1 MAVKTLSE
9 RRKQILDFI
18 ERHTQREGYPPTVRE
33 IGEAV
38 NLSSPSTVHAH
49 LRKLEEEG
57 YIRREG
63 MLTRAIRST
72 RSDFS
77 QANTIQVPLIGRVA
91 AGQPILAQQEVEGY
105 FGVPADMV
113 PEGKGFLLHVSG
125 DSMIEAGINDGDY
138 VLVREQPS
146 ADNGDIVV
154 ALIEGEGT
162 VKRIYREP
170 DQIRLQ
176 PENSALS
183 PIFTRDV
190 QVVGKVVG
198 LFRRLN

>member
-38 NLSSPSTVHAH
+38 HLSSPSTVHAH
-49 LRKLEEEG
+49 LRKLEEDG
-57 YIRREG
+57 FIRREG

-72 RSDFS
+72 RNELAH
-77 QANTIQVPLIGRVA
+77 ANTIQVPLVGRVA

-113 PEGKGFLLHVSG
+113 PEGKGFLLHVAG

-154 ALIEGEGT
+154 ALIDGEGT
-162 VKRIYREP
+162 VKRIFREP

-183 PIFTRDV
+183 PIYTRDV